1 MSLIKK
7 NRFWIFIVHV
17 LDMPAV
23 KTLFR
28 IERFNDFILHLNT
41 SFLVMMPNSRPLCVT
56 RVCLSPSFRNM
67 STTVSIGVW
76 NILWKNLTHPHQD
89 SFTCLVS
96 DCDRRQI
103 HDLPELEGRGPAA
116 HHWDVLREHAQ
127 GVPGQRLQPG
137 PRILKSQEQVPSEH
151 ESHQILRFSAGK

>member
-23 KTLFR
+23 KTIFR

-76 NILWKNLTHPHQD
+76 NIYEKLT
-89 SFTCLVS
+89 SS
-96 DCDRRQI
+96 
-103 HDLPELEGRGPAA
+103 G
-116 HHWDVLREHAQ
+116 
-127 GVPGQRLQPG
+127 
-137 PRILKSQEQVPSEH
+137 
-151 ESHQILRFSAGK
+151 